1 MATVP
6 SNEEDGQPQ
15 GSITVKAPA
24 LVQAQEDDE
33 ADSFDR

>member
-6 SNEEDGQPQ
+6 SNEEDGQTQ
-15 GSITVKAPA
+15 GSINVKAPA

-33 ADSFDR
+33 TSSFDR